1 MTNGDLG
8 ANEWL
13 ADEMFES
20 YQKDP
25 NSVDPAWV
33 EYFRKQGMVSAA
45 APSNNVSGVP
55 QQVANAGNPLATAP
69 NGGEIGRAH
78 V

>member
-1 MTNGDLG
+1 MGNIEPVTNGDLG

-13 ADEMFES
+13 ADEMFDS

-25 NSVDPAWV
+25 NSVDPAW
-33 EYFRKQGMVSAA
+33 
-45 APSNNVSGVP
+45 
-55 QQVANAGNPLATAP
+55 
-69 NGGEIGRAH
+69 EIGRAH

>member
-33 EYFRKQGMVSAA
+33 EYFRKNGMLNGQVSATA
-45 APSNNVSGVP
+45 ASSAPVG
-55 QQVANAGNPLATAP
+55 NALPTAP
-69 NGGEIGRAH
+69 NGIVTGKQIGRAH